1 MHLARRITLA
11 LALAAAVGGTA
22 LANDTTFTYQGSLK
36 SGGAPATGSYD
47 ITFRLWSAASGG
59 TLLGTQVRNN
69 VPVTNGLF
77 KADLDFG
84 ANNFNNTDRWLE
96 IIVEGQAL
104 NPRQPV
110 TRAPYAIQT
119 RGIFVNDA
127 GQVGI
132 GTSNPS
138 SDLAIQSDTGE
149 MLLRRTSNIFG
160 PKFMLRNT
168 SGGLSTIHGTISFE
182 GLNPLASIAFVDP
195 AIGPSG
201 LQFSGDLGQAFMK
214 ITDTGSVGIGTVD
227 PQASLH
233 VPGAIRSDTYV
244 TVNNPN
250 NAVAGVALSWLN
262 DVARIRI
269 GGEGPGAGG
278 GLDIQKTGDRSLMRI
293 LHNGFVGIGTTA
305 PEAMLHVVGNARV
318 NVLEVTGADLAE
330 RFPTSTTGVIEPGTV
345 LEIDPENPGSLRV
358 ASAAYSTLVAGVVS
372 GANGLPAGTIMGNL
386 EGSEDHPAVALTGR
400 VWVRCDTSGGAI
412 RPGDMLTTSALPG
425 LAMRVNDRDRAS
437 GATIGKA
444 MSALDEA
451 TGLVLVLVNPQ

>member
-22 LANDTTFTYQGSLK
+22 LANDTTFTFQGSLK

-69 VPVTNGLF
+69 VPVANGLF

-96 IIVEGQAL
+96 LIVEGAAL
-104 NPRQPV
+104 TPRQPV
-110 TRAPYAIQT
+110 TRSPYAIQT

-132 GTSNPS
+132 GTSNPTA
-138 SDLAIQSDTGE
+138 DLAIQSDTGE
-149 MLLRRTSNIFG
+149 LLLRRTSNIYG

-195 AIGPSG
+195 VIGPSG

-214 ITDTGSVGIGTVD
+214 ITDAGSVGIGELD
-227 PQASLH
+227 PQAMLH
-233 VPGAIRSDTYV
+233 VGGTIRAESSFV
-244 TVNNPN
+244 IHNPN
-250 NAVAGVALSWLN
+250 NSEASLSLNWLN
-262 DVARIRI
+262 DVARIRV
-269 GGEGPGAGG
+269 GGNGAGASG
-278 GLDIQKTGDRSLMRI
+278 GFDIQRVGDASLFRV
-293 LHNGFVGIGTTA
+293 LHNGNVGIGTTSPA
-305 PEAMLHVVGNARV
+305 VKLHVVGNARV

-358 ASAAYSTLVAGVVS
+358 ATSAYSTLVAGVVS

-412 RPGDMLTTSALPG
+412 RPGDMLTTSAVPG
-425 LAMRVNDRDRAS
+425 LAMRVNDRDRAG